1 MFLLTMPDFASPE
14 VWVSLLTLTVL
25 EIVLGVDN
33 IIFLSIISAKLPPE
47 DQPKARNIG
56 LILAMALRVVLLF
69 GITWIIGMKE
79 PLFYFNIPGLEA
91 HIGHDIAPMIDNLGN
106 VLPAPTKPF
115 LNGQG
120 LILLIGGLF
129 LLYKAT
135 TEIHHKL
142 EGDEEADD
150 PQPKTGSTR
159 KAALKQVII
168 QIALI
173 NIVFSFDS
181 ILTAVGIADNL
192 IIMIIAVVVSVLVMM
207 IFSGPVSKFVN
218 DHPTVQ
224 MLGLSF
230 LILIGFSLVAEAAHL
245 GAFIEGEVPKGYLY
259 FAIFFSLFT
268 ELLNIKMKKKR
279 KPIQLHGYAETAKN
293 RGLMDGNL
301 LDETQQQ
308 KEIKQAK
315 RGKRA

>member
-1 MFLLTMPDFASPE
+1 MYLLTMPNFSSGE
-14 VWVSLLTLTVL
+14 VWISLLTLTLL

-33 IIFLSIISAKLPPE
+33 IIFLSIISAKLPE
-47 DQPKARNIG
+47 KDQPKARNIG
-56 LILAMALRVVLLF
+56 LILAMFLRIILLF
-69 GITWIIGMKE
+69 GITWIIGMTA

-91 HIGHDIAPMIDNLGN
+91 HLGHDIPPLVDAMGQ
-106 VLPAPTKPF
+106 VLPPPTKPY

-142 EGDEEADD
+142 EGDPESDD
-150 PQPKTGSTR
+150 PKPKSGSSG
-159 KAALKQVII
+159 KAALNQVIL

-181 ILTAVGIADNL
+181 ILTAVGIANDL
-192 IIMIIAVVVSVLVMM
+192 VVMIIAVVLSVLVMM
-207 IFSGPVSKFVN
+207 LFSGPVSKFVN
-218 DHPTVQ
+218 NHPTVQ

-245 GAFIEGEVPKGYLY
+245 GGFIEGEVPKGYLY

-268 ELLNIKMKKKR
+268 EILNIRMRKGR
-279 KPIQLHGYAETAKN
+279 KPVQLHGYGETAKK
-293 RGLMDGNL
+293 RGLLDENL
-301 LDETQQQ
+301 LDNEPQQNG
-308 KEIKQAK
+308 AK
-315 RGKRA
+315 K